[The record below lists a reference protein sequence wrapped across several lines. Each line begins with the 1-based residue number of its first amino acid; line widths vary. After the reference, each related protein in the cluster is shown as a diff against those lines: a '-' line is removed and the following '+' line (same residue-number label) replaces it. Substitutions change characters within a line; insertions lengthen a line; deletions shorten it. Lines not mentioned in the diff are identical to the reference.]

1 MPLIPGTKRTAI
13 SIGKTDQRQRDKIN
27 AREYA
32 IPEIFQRLEQQE
44 KVS

>member
-1 MPLIPGTKRTAI
+1 LA
-13 SIGKTDQRQRDKIN
+13 RQIKDSEIKKN

-32 IPEIFQRLEQQE
+32 IPEIFQRLEEQE